1 MAIIANFTN
10 GSTKA
15 FTESVY
21 QYDKGQRL
29 ILKGIEIGEHSEIHF
44 SNEEHGGIAIPA
56 VIQNGSALI
65 PNGLLETGKYIYA
78 WLYAEVPQEESQSEP
93 EPDISEDPQDPQD
106 PQDEGEE
113 GEEGGNED
121 EPVIEATDIQ
131 TLYEVVIPVITRPL
145 VVRPHYPTDGEGMF
159 AEQYTVEDETLI
171 FIKK

>member
-78 WLYAEVPQEESQSEP
+78 WLYAEVPQEEPQPEP
-93 EPDISEDPQDPQD
+93 EPDISEDPQDS
-106 PQDEGEE
+106 QDEGEE
-113 GEEGGNED
+113 EEGSSED

-145 VVRPHYPTDGEGMF
+145 VVRPYYPTDGEGMF

>member
-78 WLYAEVPQEESQSEP
+78 WLYAEVPQEEPQP
-93 EPDISEDPQDPQD
+93 EPDISEDPQD
-106 PQDEGEE
+106 EGEE
-113 GEEGGNED
+113 EDEGGSED